1 MNNAHEP
8 SHALHYFRKSSRA
21 LSGVKW
27 FELVLQKSL
36 FGDTDL
42 ISRSGSI
49 GKGRVKEKV
58 ESFADYSSVWKRIEK
73 IRAKRLSEGYIQ
85 VC

>member
-1 MNNAHEP
+1 MKNNGAP
-8 SHALHYFRKSSRA
+8 SNALHYFRKSTRA
-21 LSGVKW
+21 IQGVKW

-42 ISRSGSI
+42 ICRSGSI
-49 GKGRVKEKV
+49 GRARVKEKV
-58 ESFADYSSVWKRIEK
+58 ESFADNSSVWKRIEK